1 MEEQDENDFFLDDAP
16 EMLAGIS
23 HRANSLPP
31 NPDGRFALL
40 DRAMARTQYRRDA
53 LIDILHTAQEIFGY
67 LSEEVLQYV
76 AGSLKMPA
84 SKVYGVATFYNF
96 FSLTPKGKHTV
107 TICMGTAC
115 YVRGAANILAAIS
128 QELGIKAG
136 ETTAD
141 GAVSL
146 DGARCIGACGMA
158 PAVVI
163 DGEINAQMT
172 PEAAVSR
179 VRALREAVAVGGG

>member
-1 MEEQDENDFFLDDAP
+1 MEERDNGDNPLTKVRESPPARPRLTIQ
-16 EMLAGIS
+16 S
-23 HRANSLPP
+23 PP
-31 NPDGRFALL
+31 NADGRFALL
-40 DRAMARTQYRRDA
+40 DRAMTRNQYRRDA
-53 LIDILHTAQEIFGY
+53 LIDILHSAQELFGY
-67 LSEEVLQYV
+67 LSEDVLEYV
-76 AGSLKMPA
+76 ANGLKMPA

-96 FSLTPKGKHTV
+96 FSLAPKGRHTV

-115 YVRGAANILAAIS
+115 YVRGAANILAAVS
-128 QELGIKAG
+128 QELGIRAG

-179 VRALREAVAVGGG
+179 VRALRELVAVGGG